1 MFDTK
6 GTIMNTATLESPIWT
21 VGRGQHVQIAS
32 RGLRRR
38 TVDAVVVSGAL
49 VNDDSG
55 HPAFELVVALPDA
68 ADRPITISTGTVR
81 SMRLTSEGVF
91 QQRGRER
98 SMWLKVWAE
107 LDLSDVRQLTGH
119 GTVTVS
125 ADLNL
130 NPAIAAAA

>member
-1 MFDTK
+1 
-6 GTIMNTATLESPIWT
+6 MNTGTLEHTRWA

-38 TVDAVVVSGAL
+38 MVDAVVVSGAL
-49 VNDDSG
+49 VNGDAA
-55 HPAFELVVALPDA
+55 HHEFELVIALPDA
-68 ADRPITISTGTVR
+68 TDRPITISSATVR

-91 QQRGRER
+91 QQRGRQP

-130 NPAIAAAA
+130 NPAAAA

>member
-1 MFDTK
+1 
-6 GTIMNTATLESPIWT
+6 MNTATLEQPRWT
-21 VGRGQHVQIAS
+21 VGRGQHVQIAC
-32 RGLRRR
+32 RGFRRR
-38 TVDAVVVSGAL
+38 TVDAIVVSGAL
-49 VNDDSG
+49 ANDAAAR
-55 HPAFELVVALPDA
+55 PEFELVIALPDA
-68 ADRPITISTGTVR
+68 TDRPITISSGTVR

-91 QQRGRER
+91 QQRGRQP

-130 NPAIAAAA
+130 NPAVPAV

>member
-1 MFDTK
+1 
-6 GTIMNTATLESPIWT
+6 MNTATLEHQRWT
-21 VGRGQHVQIAS
+21 VGRGQHVQIVT

-49 VNDDSG
+49 VNDLAA
-55 HPAFELVVALPDA
+55 HPEFELVIALPDA
-68 ADRPITISTGTVR
+68 ADRPITISSGTVR

-91 QQRGRER
+91 RQRGRQP
-98 SMWLKVWAE
+98 SMWLKVSAE

-130 NPAIAAAA
+130 NPAVAVA

>member
-1 MFDTK
+1 
-6 GTIMNTATLESPIWT
+6 MNTATLEHQHWT
-21 VGRGQHVQIAS
+21 VGRGQHVHIAA

-49 VNDDSG
+49 VTDVAA
-55 HPAFELVVALPDA
+55 HPEFELVIALPCA
-68 ADRPITISTGTVR
+68 TDRPITISSGTVR
-81 SMRLTSEGVF
+81 SMRLTTEGVF
-91 QQRGRER
+91 QQRGRQP

-130 NPAIAAAA
+130 NPAVAAA

>member
-1 MFDTK
+1 
-6 GTIMNTATLESPIWT
+6 MNTATLEHSHWT
-21 VGRGQHVQIAS
+21 VGRGQHVQIVT

-49 VNDDSG
+49 VNDDAA
-55 HPAFELVVALPDA
+55 HPEFELVIALPEA
-68 ADRPITISTGTVR
+68 IDRPITISSGTVR
-81 SMRLTSEGVF
+81 SIRLTSEGVF
-91 QQRGRER
+91 QQRGRQP

-130 NPAIAAAA
+130 NPSVAAA

>member
-1 MFDTK
+1 
-6 GTIMNTATLESPIWT
+6 MNTATLEHPRWT

-49 VNDDSG
+49 VNDDAA
-55 HPAFELVVALPDA
+55 HPEFELVIALPDA
-68 ADRPITISTGTVR
+68 PDRPITISSGTVR

-91 QQRGRER
+91 QQRGRQP
-98 SMWLKVWAE
+98 SMWLKVSAE

-119 GTVTVS
+119 GMVTVS
-125 ADLNL
+125 ADINL
-130 NPAIAAAA
+130 NPAVAAA

>member
-1 MFDTK
+1 
-6 GTIMNTATLESPIWT
+6 MNTTTLVHQRWT

-38 TVDAVVVSGAL
+38 TVDAVVLSGAL
-49 VNDDSG
+49 VNEDAAN
-55 HPAFELVVALPDA
+55 PAFELVIALPDA
-68 ADRPITISTGTVR
+68 TDRPITISSGTVR
-81 SMRLTSEGVF
+81 SMRLTCEGVF
-91 QQRGRER
+91 QQRGRQT

-107 LDLSDVRQLTGH
+107 LELSDVRQLTGR

-130 NPAIAAAA
+130 NPAVAA

>member
-1 MFDTK
+1 
-6 GTIMNTATLESPIWT
+6 MNTATLEHPRWT

-49 VNDDSG
+49 VNDDAA
-55 HPAFELVVALPDA
+55 HPAFELVIALPDA
-68 ADRPITISTGTVR
+68 TDRPITISSGTVR

-91 QQRGRER
+91 QQRGRQP

-119 GTVTVS
+119 GTVTVA

-130 NPAIAAAA
+130 NPAVAAA

>member
-1 MFDTK
+1 MN
-6 GTIMNTATLESPIWT
+6 NTATLEHPHWT

-32 RGLRRR
+32 SGLRRR

-49 VNDDSG
+49 INDDSA
-55 HPAFELVVALPDA
+55 HPGFELVIALPNA
-68 ADRPITISTGTVR
+68 TDRPITISSETVR
-81 SMRLTSEGVF
+81 SMRVTSEGIF
-91 QQRGRER
+91 RQRGRQP

-107 LDLSDVRQLTGH
+107 LDLSDVRQLTGR

-130 NPAIAAAA
+130 NPAVAVAIVAAAA